1 MNTYIINY
9 SVLRLSFMY
18 LHPENWC
25 FKCGIGLVEF
35 ILLDFIFWMSAK
47 LGHQLLVEVNMNF
60 YLVLQFF
67 SPGFSAK
74 KKVTSLSSIEVVL
87 CKSTKHKTSTSWW
100 RCGYGLLYDA
110 LKFSKKYIYF
120 DACICDRICFIQ
132 VGKKGHKFLG
142 GGGHGTLR
150 TFGTFVWMIS
160 PTEPIL

>member
-1 MNTYIINY
+1 MFQVWQWPSRIHFIRFHFLNVCKIRPSTFGGGEHEFLFG
-9 SVLRLSFMY
+9 SPVFFTRLFR
-18 LHPENWC
+18 
-25 FKCGIGLVEF
+25 
-35 ILLDFIFWMSAK
+35 
-47 LGHQLLVEVNMNF
+47 
-60 YLVLQFF
+60 
-67 SPGFSAK
+67 K

-87 CKSTKHKTSTSWW
+87 SKFTKHKASTSWW

-150 TFGTFVWMIS
+150 TLGTFV
-160 PTEPIL
+160 